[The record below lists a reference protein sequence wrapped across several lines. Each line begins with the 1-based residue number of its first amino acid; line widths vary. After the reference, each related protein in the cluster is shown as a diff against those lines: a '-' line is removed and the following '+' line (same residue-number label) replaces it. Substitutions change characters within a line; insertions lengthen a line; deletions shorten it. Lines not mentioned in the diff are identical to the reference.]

1 MSDFPYRLTVH
12 AQERIAQRRI
22 VLEWISRTL
31 QNPQKLEPDPLK
43 PNLTQAYRE
52 IPEYNNNVLKV
63 VYDSNE
69 SPWLIITAHFERKY
83 KGKLWI

>member
-1 MSDFPYRLTVH
+1 MFDFPYRLTVH
-12 AQERIAQRRI
+12 AEERIIERKI

-43 PNLTQAYRE
+43 PNLTRYRE
-52 IPEYNNNVLKV
+52 IPEFNNNVLKV

-69 SPWLIITAHFERKY
+69 SPWLVITVLFDRKY
-83 KGKLWI
+83 KGKL

>member
-1 MSDFPYRLTVH
+1 MSDFSYRLTIH

-43 PNLTQAYRE
+43 TNLTQAYRE

-69 SPWLIITAHFERKY
+69 SPWLIITAHFDRKY
-83 KGKLWI
+83 RGKL

>member
-12 AQERIAQRRI
+12 AEERRIERKI

-43 PNLTQAYRE
+43 PNLTRVYRE
-52 IPEYNNNVLKV
+52 IPEFNNNVLRV
-63 VYDSNE
+63 VYDSSE
-69 SPWLIITAHFERKY
+69 SPWLVITVLFDRKY
-83 KGKLWI
+83 KGKL

>member
-43 PNLTQAYRE
+43 QNRTQAYRE

-69 SPWLIITAHFERKY
+69 SPWLIITAHFDRKY

>member
-1 MSDFPYRLTVH
+1 MSDFSYRLTVH
-12 AQERIAQRRI
+12 AEERRIERRI

-43 PNLTQAYRE
+43 PNLTRVYRE
-52 IPEYNNNVLKV
+52 IPEFNNNVLRV

-69 SPWLIITAHFERKY
+69 SPWLVITVLFDRKY
-83 KGKLWI
+83 KGKL

>member
-1 MSDFPYRLTVH
+1 MADFSYRLTVH
-12 AQERIAQRRI
+12 AQDRIAQRRI

-52 IPEYNNNVLKV
+52 IPEYNHNVLKV

-69 SPWLIITAHFERKY
+69 SPWLIITAHFDRKY
-83 KGKLWI
+83 KGKL